1 MADVT
6 WLWFLKQKMNK
17 MSNQFHIQNW
27 VKIKNG
33 EIFNSGKLIFESTE
47 KELNLFLKECY
58 EFLEIKY
65 PKFHKMDG
73 LSKLGILGSEI
84 IFRKNK
90 PTKDTA
96 LVISNNASSLETDK
110 QFQESTKTFAS
121 PALFVYTLPNI
132 ILGEISI
139 KHKLQ
144 SENAFFISEDFN
156 AGLLKDYS
164 ESLLSSEKTSSVLC
178 GWLDLQNGE
187 YDVFLCLVSEEKNIP
202 FSEESLKKLY
212 CAENDKP
219 THRT

>member
-17 MSNQFHIQNW
+17 MSNQFHIQDW

-65 PKFHKMDG
+65 PKFHKTDG

-132 ILGEISI
+132 VLGEISI
-139 KHKLQ
+139 KYKWQ

-156 AGLLKDYS
+156 ACLLKDYS
-164 ESLLSSEKTSSVLC
+164 ESLLSSEKTSRVLC